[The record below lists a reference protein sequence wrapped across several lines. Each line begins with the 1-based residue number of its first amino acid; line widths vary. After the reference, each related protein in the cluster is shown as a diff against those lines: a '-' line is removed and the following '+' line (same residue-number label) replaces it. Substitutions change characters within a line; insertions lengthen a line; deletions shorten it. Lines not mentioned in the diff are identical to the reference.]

1 MTNPQTVSESF
12 IKWMESKGF
21 GEFEKDIFLGQIPD
35 TDDDDE
41 PIDNAYWIITAGGDV
56 TTLNVTKEQIQQFS
70 IQVNYRNKSGEA
82 VERNM
87 FALNQQVNARVEKS
101 FENFELHSIQAS
113 MPEDNDKD
121 VENRPQALL
130 VVAIEIYVS

>member
-12 IKWMESKGF
+12 IKWMESKGL
-21 GEFEKDIFLGQIPD
+21 GEFEKTIFLNQIPD
-35 TDDDDE
+35 TDEDDE

-56 TTLNVTKEQIQQFS
+56 LTRNVTHEQVQQF
-70 IQVNYRNKSGEA
+70 QVQVYYRNKSGEA
-82 VERNM
+82 VEHAM
-87 FALNQQVNARVEKS
+87 FQLNQQVNAREEKI
-101 FENFELHSIQAS
+101 FENFDLYFIEAT

-121 VENRPQALL
+121 VENRPQASL